1 MSFIIHPLVTARLTV
16 EAGRLTYLRNYGTK
30 IWVPC
35 PFYLITGGPTPIL
48 VDTSG
53 SAQVMSGLRIEP
65 VEPVLDF
72 EEALGQ
78 MGLNLEEITMVVH
91 THLMYDHCANS
102 KLLPKARFVV
112 QKKELAFALDP
123 HPMFAGA
130 YQRHLFEG
138 LPFEVVDG
146 DHELMPGIKLLF
158 TPGHSPGGQSVA
170 VSTSAG
176 VAIITG
182 FCCTQENFVPQKNQA
197 WVTNRVPEVI
207 PPGIHTD
214 MLQAYEST
222 MRVKSLADII
232 IPFHDPVMAN
242 KKRIPEENKP

>member
-146 DHELMPGIKLLF
+146 DHELMLGIKLLF

>member
-130 YQRHLFEG
+130 YQRYLFEG

>member
-182 FCCTQENFVPQKNQA
+182 FCCTQENFVLQKNQA

>member
-1 MSFIIHPLVTARLTV
+1 MSHTIHPLVLSQLAI
-16 EAGRLTYLRNYGTK
+16 EAGRLTYLRDYGRR

-35 PFYLITGGPTPIL
+35 PFYVITGGVEPVL

-53 SAQVMSGLRIEP
+53 SAELMSDLRLEP
-65 VEPVLDF
+65 VKHVMGF
-72 EEALGQ
+72 EDALALV
-78 MGLNLEEITMVVH
+78 GLGPENITTVIQ

-102 KLLPKARFVV
+102 KILPRARFVV
-112 QKKELAFALDP
+112 QKKELDFAFDP
-123 HPMFAGA
+123 HPMFAGV
-130 YQRHLFEG
+130 YQRQLFED
-138 LPFEVVDG
+138 LPFESVDG
-146 DHELMPGIKLLF
+146 DVELFPGIKLLF

-197 WVTNRVPEVI
+197 WVTDRIPEVI

-214 MLQAYEST
+214 MLQAYESAL
-222 MRVKSLADII
+222 RVKNLADII
-232 IPFHDPVMAN
+232 IPMHDPIMAG
-242 KKRIPEENKP
+242 KEKIPEGG